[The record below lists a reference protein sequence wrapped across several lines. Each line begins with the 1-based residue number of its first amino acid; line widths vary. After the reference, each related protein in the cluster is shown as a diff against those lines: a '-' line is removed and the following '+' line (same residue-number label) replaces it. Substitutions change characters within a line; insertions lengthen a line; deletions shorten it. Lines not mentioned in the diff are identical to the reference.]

1 LTNGF
6 EFWVEHGTVIGFRS
20 SKDVE
25 GMGDTRLF
33 HLAFGPVNLNRN
45 QAIGKA
51 RYALRRLGYD
61 LHEIYVDQE
70 PAKVR
75 DPFRWGTN
83 TISIYRVEWNDPLQ
97 QNSPAVKIVLSGSDG
112 TICSMEV
119 YSPVFWRRNAAQ
131 SVLNSTEKPG
141 DRPWSNV
148 TARMLETGTQLARKF
163 DLPIPLPLALSNVV
177 LIEVSD
183 DTNVKFRTGWWFKY
197 HQERL
202 AGFTAPDSCFGNYG
216 GPYFYS
222 ERLPIDR
229 YIGKWNISTNEAISL
244 AQHSITNAGLHFQ
257 SLEFGSAFAVLTP
270 SPVST
275 YVIPRY
281 YIAWETSPPDDHH
294 FELWRADVE
303 VDGDTK
309 AIKHLYVRDHRVPTV
324 GAPTS
329 RK

>member
-1 LTNGF
+1 
-6 EFWVEHGTVIGFRS
+6 
-20 SKDVE
+20 
-25 GMGDTRLF
+25 
-33 HLAFGPVNLNRN
+33 
-45 QAIGKA
+45 
-51 RYALRRLGYD
+51 
-61 LHEIYVDQE
+61 
-70 PAKVR
+70 
-75 DPFRWGTN
+75 
-83 TISIYRVEWNDPLQ
+83 
-97 QNSPAVKIVLSGSDG
+97 
-112 TICSMEV
+112 
-119 YSPVFWRRNAAQ
+119 
-131 SVLNSTEKPG
+131 
-141 DRPWSNV
+141 
-148 TARMLETGTQLARKF
+148 MLETGTQLARKF

-270 SPVST
+270 SPVNT

-281 YIAWETSPPDDHH
+281 YIAWETSPPDDNH